1 VPVAVLATPIRVLLA
16 SPRPED
22 DALSMAVHGGLL
34 GRVPRG
40 QLYPQLH
47 AVAFTLAEGMLSEV
61 IDSELGYHLVRCEAI
76 QHERQLSFAE
86 ARQTIRE
93 HLEAQQQAL
102 CQKVWVKTLRR
113 AGARP

>member
-1 VPVAVLATPIRVLLA
+1 
-16 SPRPED
+16 
-22 DALSMAVHGGLL
+22 M
-34 GRVPRG
+34 PRG